1 VQSFGS
7 GAVLNELL
15 EHILTE
21 KKIAFAV
28 FRADY
33 KLEDYSRYFTKLVD
47 AQVRKTFTTLWD
59 LFPELVGCEVQVDD
73 IYQGKQKRYSLE
85 RISKFSDTHKLRYY
99 NLTLLHYKS
108 ESDNKLLCILNDSTV
123 ETSLEQRIQ
132 QQMHEIKSLESTLA
146 SGSHSFGRNIIGESP
161 RIEIVRQF
169 IQRISEIKSSTILL
183 EGETGTGKN
192 LVARL
197 IHRNSVLANAPFVEV
212 NCASIPA
219 TLIESEIFGY
229 EKGAFT
235 NATSAKRGL
244 LEAADSGTF
253 FLDEISELPIALQSK
268 FLSFWETKTFRR
280 LGNTQERTVT
290 VRIIAATNRDLQQA
304 VARGE
309 FRQDLYYRLNVLSL
323 KLPPL
328 RDLENDILTI
338 ADYFI
343 QLYAFDFKKKAA
355 RLNAAARDKLLHY
368 HWPGNVR
375 ELRNVIERAVI
386 FSDGEEIDAAHLLLA
401 DERKP
406 EALPSTLAVSERPNF
421 NVEKMERELIR
432 QALVQCRGN
441 RTKAAHLLGLTLD
454 TLRYRLKK
462 YDIII

>member
-1 VQSFGS
+1 
-7 GAVLNELL
+7 LNELL

-33 KLEDYSRYFTKLVD
+33 TLEDYSRYFTKLVD
-47 AQVRKTFTTLWD
+47 TPVRKTFTTLWD

-73 IYQGKQKRYSLE
+73 LYQGKQKRYSLE

-108 ESDNKLLCILNDSTV
+108 DSESKLLCILNDSTV

-146 SGSHSFGRNIIGESP
+146 SGSHSFARGLIGESP
-161 RIEIVRQF
+161 RIEMVRQF
-169 IQRISEIKSSTILL
+169 IEKISDIKSSTIML

-197 IHRNSVLANAPFVEV
+197 IHRNSLLAKAPFVEV

-244 LEAADSGTF
+244 LEEADGGTF

-280 LGNTQERTVT
+280 LGSTQERTVT

-309 FRQDLYYRLNVLSL
+309 FRQDLYYRLNVLRL

-328 RDLENDILTI
+328 CELDSDILAI

-343 QLYAFDFKKKAA
+343 QLYAFDFKKKTA
-355 RLNAAARDKLLHY
+355 RLSAAAKEKLLHY
-368 HWPGNVR
+368 YWPGNVR

-386 FSDGEEIDAAHLLLA
+386 FAEGEEIDAAHLLLA
-401 DERKP
+401 EERKP
-406 EALPSTLAVSERPNF
+406 DESRSAAAVAAQPNL
-421 NVEKMERELIR
+421 NVVQMERELIR
-432 QALVQCRGN
+432 QALAQCKGN
-441 RTKAAHLLGLTLD
+441 RTKAARTLGLSLD

-462 YDIII
+462 YNIKI

>member
-1 VQSFGS
+1 
-7 GAVLNELL
+7 LTELL

-28 FRADY
+28 FHADY
-33 KLEDYSRYFTKLVD
+33 KLEEYSRYFTKLVD
-47 AQVRKTFTTLWD
+47 AQVRKTSTTLWD
-59 LFPELVGCEVQVDD
+59 LFPELVGCEEQVDD
-73 IYQGKQKRYSLE
+73 IYQGRQKRYSLE

-99 NLTLLHYKS
+99 NLTLLHFKS
-108 ESDNKLLCILNDSTV
+108 GSDNKLLCILNDSTV

-132 QQMHEIKSLESTLA
+132 QQMHEIKSLESTLT
-146 SGSHSFGRNIIGESP
+146 SGYQSFGRGIIGESP

-169 IQRISEIKSSTILL
+169 IQKISEIKSSTILL

-197 IHRNSVLANAPFVEV
+197 IHRHSVLAKAPFVEV
-212 NCASIPA
+212 NCASIPE

-244 LEAADSGTF
+244 LEEADGGTF
-253 FLDEISELPIALQSK
+253 FLDEISELPISLQSK

-280 LGNTQERTVT
+280 LGSTQERTVN

-304 VARGE
+304 VERSE
-309 FRQDLYYRLNVLSL
+309 FRRDLYYRLNVLGL

-328 RDLENDILTI
+328 RELGSDILAI
-338 ADYFI
+338 ADYFV
-343 QLYAFDFKKKAA
+343 QLYAFDFKKKTAHLSFAA
-355 RLNAAARDKLLHY
+355 QEKLLHY

-386 FSDGEEIDAAHLLLA
+386 FSDGEEIDAEHLLLA
-401 DERKP
+401 DERRT
-406 EALPSTLAVSERPNF
+406 EAQSFAPTVTERANL
-421 NVEKMERELIR
+421 NVVQMERELIV
-432 QALVQCRGN
+432 QALKQCKGN
-441 RTKAAHLLGLTLD
+441 RTKAAQTLGMSLD

-462 YDIII
+462 YNIKV